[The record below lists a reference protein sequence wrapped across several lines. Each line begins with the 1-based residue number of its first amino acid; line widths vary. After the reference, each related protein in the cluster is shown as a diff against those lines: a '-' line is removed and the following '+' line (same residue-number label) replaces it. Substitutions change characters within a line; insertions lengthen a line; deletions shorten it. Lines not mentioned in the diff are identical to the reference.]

1 MLVSRFKLTMVFV
14 GIVMAL
20 FGEIVAALK
29 AFKVFKDPRDLRALR
44 ALRVF
49 KAFREI

>member
-1 MLVSRFKLTMVFV
+1 MSVSRFKLTMAFV

-29 AFKVFKDPRDLRALR
+29 AFKVFKDLRVLKV
-44 ALRVF
+44 LRVF
-49 KAFREI
+49 KAFKAT